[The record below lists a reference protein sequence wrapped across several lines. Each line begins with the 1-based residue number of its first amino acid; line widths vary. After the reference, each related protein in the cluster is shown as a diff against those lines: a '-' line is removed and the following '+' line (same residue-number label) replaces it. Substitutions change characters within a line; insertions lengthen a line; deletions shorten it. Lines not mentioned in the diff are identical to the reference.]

1 MNKTQKLSPA
11 AASLVAE
18 QILPNRMDELE
29 LPLQRIPAIPI
40 APPGFVLVDVILPA
54 HQALIARE
62 WAELA
67 QAKIG
72 TALNDQIEAMGKD

>member
-11 AASLVAE
+11 ANLVAE
-18 QILPNRMDELE
+18 QILPDRMDELE
-29 LPLQRIPAIPI
+29 SFLQCIPAIPI
-40 APPGFVLVDVILPA
+40 VPLGFVLVDVILPA

-67 QAKIG
+67 QAKIDA
-72 TALNDQIEAMGKD
+72 ALNDQIDAMDKD